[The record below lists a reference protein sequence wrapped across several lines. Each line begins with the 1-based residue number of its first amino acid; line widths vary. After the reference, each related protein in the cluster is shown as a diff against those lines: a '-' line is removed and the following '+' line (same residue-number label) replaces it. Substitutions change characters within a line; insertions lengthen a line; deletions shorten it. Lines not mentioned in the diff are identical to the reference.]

1 MVGEVEAKRK
11 IMCFEDLIV
20 WQEAQ
25 QLAVLVYKTTQL
37 FPQDERFGITS
48 QIRRA
53 VASVSANI
61 AEGFGRQ
68 TQKDKVHFIVI
79 AYGSLLETKNFL
91 YLAQKLGYI
100 TDDDLQRL
108 LKQSVSCQKLINEIG
123 RAHV

>member
-108 LKQSVSCQKLINEIG
+108 LKQSVSCQKLINAYK
-123 RAHV
+123 RALK

>member
-37 FPQDERFGITS
+37 FPQDERFGITC

-108 LKQSVSCQKLINEIG
+108 LKQSVSCQKLINAYK
-123 RAHV
+123 RALK